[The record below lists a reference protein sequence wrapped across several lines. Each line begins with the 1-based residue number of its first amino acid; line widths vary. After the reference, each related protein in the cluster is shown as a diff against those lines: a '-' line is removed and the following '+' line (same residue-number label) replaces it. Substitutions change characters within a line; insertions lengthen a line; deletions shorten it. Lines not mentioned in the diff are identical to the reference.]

1 MSQYKESMKRLLGQ
15 SSHALEQAT
24 ASSPPS
30 ASASSSSS
38 GDVVT
43 GNRKTSVSFDAIMQD
58 TPEVDEEGG
67 TNNGNGKS
75 GGDTSGA
82 TVDFV
87 PKKKIVTDEDESD
100 DVAYGAVALPSKG
113 GEIALFFHRFR
124 EDILSFLC
132 IGWCLLF
139 ITYVNREQFLGNI
152 HMTFLGL
159 IAATLA
165 NCVPIGK
172 LVVSSTLE
180 CE

>member
-30 ASASSSSS
+30 AST

-58 TPEVDEEGG
+58 TPEVDEEAG

-82 TVDFV
+82 FV

-100 DVAYGAVALPSKG
+100 DVAYGADPLPSKG

-180 CE
+180 CG